1 MNLRETLGAAFESSD
16 LSTKPGES
24 DVDRIAAMGLVTRL
38 GSKLW
43 RLKYGNDPKAFKTA
57 YLLLAK
63 RLGWRDTLL
72 VRLCDLAV
80 REWCLP
86 MCGTC
91 HGAKEIIEG
100 DLRIVC
106 AECEGIGVKRYT
118 DRERER
124 LLGIPPRAWE
134 KWAKKY
140 EKAQEALTTEEIRVN
155 TVLNL
160 QLERY

>member
-16 LSTKPGES
+16 LSTRPGES
-24 DVDRIAAMGLVTRL
+24 DVDRIAAMGLVTHL

-43 RLKYGNDPKAFKTA
+43 RLKYGNDPKAYKPA
-57 YLLLAK
+57 VLLLAGRFRWK
-63 RLGWRDTLL
+63 AGVL
-72 VRLCDLAV
+72 VRLCELAIK
-80 REWCLP
+80 EWCLP

-106 AECEGIGVKRYT
+106 AECEGVGVKRYT

-124 LLGIPPRAWE
+124 MLGIPPRAWDG
-134 KWAKKY
+134 WAKKY
-140 EKAQEALTTEEIRVN
+140 ETVQAVVTNEEIRTN
-155 TVLNL
+155 TVLNI
-160 QLERY
+160 QLER